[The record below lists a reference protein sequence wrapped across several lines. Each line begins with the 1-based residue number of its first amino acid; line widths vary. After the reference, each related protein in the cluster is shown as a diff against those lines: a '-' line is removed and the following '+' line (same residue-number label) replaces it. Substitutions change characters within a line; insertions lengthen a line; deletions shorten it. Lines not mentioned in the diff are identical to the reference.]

1 MKIKKYISIMFL
13 ALTASYTFTACSD
26 DDSLGEAPRLF
37 RPVTSLEVKN
47 NNLVATWENI
57 KGATDY
63 VLELYRV
70 TGTDD
75 QDNNTYELLSEVSC
89 QTSPY
94 TFEGLNWDEKY
105 MVKIKCKGIGKESEQ
120 YQTLDANIAYISRLS
135 GTKAIDNA
143 VRISWKEAS
152 GSNADIIKAIKVVT
166 ETTAPD
172 AATRAEGEDGSETTA
187 RIELVSEAELN
198 AGYKDIFNLS
208 PETKYT
214 FYAYKDDEILDNS
227 TYAGKLSTTT
237 ATPVNFGESF
247 PAGYIDLRNEDHDSQ
262 KILKDPEFWN
272 KLTEGMGVILKGE
285 TDYVVDTN
293 NSELTK
299 SITFMTGP
307 TLGGNARILASSN
320 MRCPQN
326 TNIEKV
332 QFINIDFYGDKAL
345 TTENEIVKV
354 NPNFIKDLSSISI
367 SSGGQIICLDKKNSS
382 IKELIF
388 KGCYIEGGRGTIR
401 TKEETAA
408 IVNATFD
415 GCTINGVGNQG
426 VVTTDNKASAWEKI
440 TFKDCTITNIVMLC
454 DMRKTAGDITFN
466 IENCTFCYAP
476 LETTANANTPLFRF
490 NGNEKVVT
498 LNISKTIFG
507 PSLATTG
514 SAGTNRLAYTAGV
527 KGSIFVNPNNN
538 LNAGVSHSYKTN
550 FIWCEDSKGKTYP
563 LDGLLPLDFDEK
575 SLWQDPENGDFKV
588 IGVIG
593 EDGIGASKWLQ

>member
-237 ATPVNFGESF
+237 TTTPDFGELF
-247 PAGYIDLRNEDHDSQ
+247 PNGYVDLRNQPDV
-262 KILKDPEFWN
+262 DPEVLFQDKEFWATI
-272 KLTEGMGVILKGE
+272 TEGMGVILAGG
-285 TDYVVDTN
+285 TDYKIEKEFEFS
-293 NSELTK
+293 NSI
-299 SITFMTGP
+299 SFMTGP
-307 TLGGNARILASSN
+307 TLGKNARIVLSAGMKGSG
-320 MRCPQN
+320 
-326 TNIEKV
+326 TIEKI
-332 QFINIDFYGDKAL
+332 QFSNIDFCGKKVI
-345 TTENEIVKV
+345 TEGEDLGIDYIVTYNNTPKNLSGNQIF
-354 NPNFIKDLSSISI
+354 NPNGS
-367 SSGGQIICLDKKNSS
+367 NST

-388 KGCYIEGGRGTIR
+388 KGCNIKGFRGVVRGQTSNDNF
-401 TKEETAA
+401 TKIVFEE
-408 IVNATFD
+408 
-415 GCTINGVGNQG
+415 CMINGVGEQG
-426 VVTTDNKASAWEKI
+426 VVTNADKGADWQEI
-440 TFKDCTITNIVMLC
+440 TFKDCTIYNICMLI
-454 DMRKTAGDITFN
+454 DVRKTKNPPTINIT
-466 IENCTFCYAP
+466 NCTFCYAP
-476 LETTANANTPLFRF
+476 VENEQDQKLPLFRTDK
-490 NGNEKVVT
+490 NEVNI
-498 LNISKTIFG
+498 NISNTLFG
-507 PSLATTG
+507 PSMWTDNHK
-514 SAGTNRLAYTAGV
+514 AGNIRTFTPGI
-527 KGSIFVNPNNN
+527 KGSVFVDKASNTTFS
-538 LNAGVSHSYKTN
+538 VKSSYKTN
-550 FIWCEDSKGKTYP
+550 FTWTDFAGKTYP

>member
-1 MKIKKYISIMFL
+1 MKIRKYISIMFL
-13 ALTASYTFTACSD
+13 ALTASHTFTACSD
-26 DDSLGEAPRLF
+26 EDSLGEAPRLF

-57 KGATDY
+57 KEATDY
-63 VLELYRV
+63 ILELYRV

-89 QTSPY
+89 QSSPY
-94 TFEGLNWDEKY
+94 TFEGLDWDEKY
-105 MVKIKCKGIGKESEQ
+105 MVKIKCKGMGKESEQ

-135 GTKAIDNA
+135 ETKAIDNA

-152 GSNADIIKAIKVVT
+152 NSNADIIKAIKVVE
-166 ETTAPD
+166 ETPAPD
-172 AATRAEGEDGSETTA
+172 AATRTRGEDGSETTA
-187 RIELVSEAELN
+187 RIEYVSEAELT

-214 FYAYKDDEILDNS
+214 FYAYKDNEILDNS
-227 TYAGKLSTTT
+227 TYAGKLSATTT
-237 ATPVNFGESF
+237 TTTNFEETF
-247 PAGYIDLRNEDHDSQ
+247 PTGFIDLRNEEHDPQ
-262 KILKDPEFWN
+262 KILKDPDFWN
-272 KLTEGMGVILKGE
+272 RLTEGMGVILKGE
-285 TDYVVDTN
+285 TDYVVNTE

-307 TLGGNARILASSN
+307 TLGGNARILATGN
-320 MRCPQN
+320 MRCPQDV
-326 TNIEKV
+326 NIEKV
-332 QFINIDFYGDKAL
+332 EFINIDFYGDKAL

-354 NPNFIKDLSSISI
+354 NPNFMKDLSSVSI

-401 TKEETAA
+401 TKEATAA
-408 IVNATFD
+408 ITNVTFD
-415 GCTINGVGNQG
+415 ECTINGVGNQG
-426 VVTTDNKASAWEKI
+426 IVTTDNKASAWEKI
-440 TFKDCTITNIVMLC
+440 TFKNCTITNIVMLC
-454 DMRKTAGDITFN
+454 DMRKTAGDITLN
-466 IENCTFCYAP
+466 IENCTLCYAP

-490 NGNEKVVT
+490 NGNEKIIT

-514 SAGTNRLAYTAGV
+514 SAGANRLAYTAGV

-538 LNAGVSHSYKTN
+538 LNVGVSHSYKTN
-550 FIWCEDSKGKTYP
+550 FTWYEYSGKTYP

-588 IGVIG
+588 IGIIG

>member
-237 ATPVNFGESF
+237 TATPDFGELF
-247 PAGYIDLRNEDHDSQ
+247 PNGYVDLRKEENFKSDLFQDTEYWKEFISEGKGIILAGGVDYQTSSDSQ
-262 KILKDPEFWN
+262 FEFPYSVS
-272 KLTEGMGVILKGE
+272 LI
-285 TDYVVDTN
+285 
-293 NSELTK
+293 
-299 SITFMTGP
+299 TGP
-307 TLGGNARILASSN
+307 TLDANARIVIDNSFKGLSEQTIAK
-320 MRCPQN
+320 
-326 TNIEKV
+326 IEFRDITICGKDV
-332 QFINIDFYGDKAL
+332 TKK
-345 TTENEIVKV
+345 ENENLYVKECDVPKFTGSYLFQNGKNTTIQNLNFKNCLIVG
-354 NPNFIKDLSSISI
+354 FRSIVRIAGSNDNYQNVLFE
-367 SSGGQIICLDKKNSS
+367 GCTLNGMGEYGII
-382 IKELIF
+382 
-388 KGCYIEGGRGTIR
+388 
-401 TKEETAA
+401 
-408 IVNATFD
+408 NATKT
-415 GCTINGVGNQG
+415 GEKNK
-426 VVTTDNKASAWEKI
+426 TDFQNL
-440 TFKDCTITNIVMLC
+440 TFRDCTISNMGVCC
-454 DMRKTAGDITFN
+454 DIRAAQSTPTIA

-476 LETTANANTPLFRF
+476 ILRTDKADWSLFRF
-490 NGNEKVVT
+490 KDLAIN
-498 LNISKTIFG
+498 LNISKTLFG
-507 PSLATTG
+507 PAMKANTSG
-514 SAGTNRLAYTAGV
+514 STIMTYEASD
-527 KGSIFVNPNNN
+527 KGSNMINGK
-538 LNAGVSHSYKTN
+538 NAIVSVSHSYKTN
-550 FIWCEDSKGKTYP
+550 FIWTEYSGKTYP